1 MMRAEQQKIK
11 AIKDYK
17 LVCYL
22 MMFVLAFFVGLMLY
36 GEVTGG
42 NFLRSHP
49 LEPLVVGVDILWL
62 YFFLRRYTKLL
73 TYPEDED
80 RA

>member
-1 MMRAEQQKIK
+1 MMRAEQQKMK

-17 LVCYL
+17 LASYL
-22 MMFVLAFFVGLMLY
+22 MMFVLAFPVGTMLY
-36 GEVTGG
+36 SEVTGG
-42 NFLRSHP
+42 NFLHSRS
-49 LEPLVVGVDILWL
+49 LEPLVIGVQILWL
-62 YFFLRRYTKLL
+62 YFFLRRCTKLL

>member
-22 MMFVLAFFVGLMLY
+22 MMFALAFIVGLMLY
-36 GEVTGG
+36 SEVTGG
-42 NFLRSHP
+42 NFLHSRS
-49 LEPLVVGVDILWL
+49 LEPLVIGVQILWL
-62 YFFLRRYTKLL
+62 YFFLRRCTKLL